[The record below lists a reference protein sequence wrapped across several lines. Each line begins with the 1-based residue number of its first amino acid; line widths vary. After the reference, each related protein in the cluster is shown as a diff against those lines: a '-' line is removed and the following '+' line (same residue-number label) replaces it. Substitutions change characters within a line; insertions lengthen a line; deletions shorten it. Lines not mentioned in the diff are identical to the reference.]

1 MRNRKQSGE
10 GGRGEG
16 WGERESESGL
26 TNDDDGNLD
35 GLGEDEMMR
44 AKPERKDAF
53 VRPLAMRRR
62 FAEED
67 LLDMS
72 WRAGYTR
79 EARQTPI
86 RLRAKNLTPISGFTI
101 IDERTLCARGGVG
114 DHHFGRRQRKYV
126 RGGRKERQA
135 HGDWSDC
142 EPSERALI

>member
-1 MRNRKQSGE
+1 MEGCWAGVRSISGRVPIAVSAETEQYETETAVVSQRMRRALTGKRKEGKTSMRNRKQSGE
-10 GGRGEG
+10 GEARDG
-16 WGERESESGL
+16 ESESGL

-72 WRAGYTR
+72 WRTGY
-79 EARQTPI
+79 I
-86 RLRAKNLTPISGFTI
+86 VI
-101 IDERTLCARGGVG
+101 
-114 DHHFGRRQRKYV
+114 
-126 RGGRKERQA
+126 
-135 HGDWSDC
+135 
-142 EPSERALI
+142 